1 MPTLPP
7 LLAGL
12 LIWASASGCVDAR
25 PDPEPVQFAS
35 VHTELFAAGG
45 TLTDAWADI
54 DGDGDPDRF
63 VGFNGAPSRRYRNDR
78 LDGFADVAPSLG
90 LDVSRSV
97 RTSAWGDY
105 DNDGDPDLLLGFAG
119 EGPVLA
125 LFRNDGAMGFVN
137 MATEAGIESADGA
150 TRQASWIDYDEDG
163 DLDLFVAFRDQDN
176 VLFRNDGELG
186 FVDVTSSMG
195 LAEPGRSV
203 GAVWFDLGD
212 GGLDLVVA
220 NMDGDANSLWSRT
233 PAGFTATV
241 HDALRGGGRALGD
254 PGQGSVRPCAG
265 DYDNDGD
272 LDVSFANYG
281 PNGLLRAEADGTFS
295 DVAPELGLATDSF
308 FDTCAWGDF
317 DHDGFPDLYVNGTI
331 TGGTQ
336 YRDWL
341 MRRHGG
347 ATFEDV
353 TPPNLL
359 ALAADHG
366 ATWVDFDLDGD
377 LDLALVGVSDE
388 GMHALMQ
395 NLLRP
400 EFVWH
405 SLKVRVLDQ
414 NGHATHPGAEVRVY
428 ATDSDRLLGTRLVD
442 TGSGY
447 NSQSD
452 LPVHFG
458 LPGGQPVDVTVTVL
472 GGGQRRTARIS
483 GVDPATYQGR
493 ELTVRIGRD
502 GSIR

>member
-1 MPTLPP
+1 MV
-7 LLAGL
+7 
-12 LIWASASGCVDAR
+12 WASTSGCVNTR
-25 PDPEPVQFAS
+25 PAPEPVQFAS

-45 TLTDAWADI
+45 ALTDAWADI

-63 VGFNGAPSRRYRNDR
+63 VGFNGAPARLYRNDR
-78 LDGFADVAPSLG
+78 LDGFVDVAPSLG
-90 LDVSRSV
+90 LAVSRSI

-125 LFRNDGAMGFVN
+125 LFRNDGAAGF
-137 MATEAGIESADGA
+137 MDTAAEAGVELAEGA

-163 DLDLFVAFRDQDN
+163 DLDLFLAFRDRDN
-176 VLFRNDGELG
+176 VLFRNDGDLG
-186 FVDVTSSMG
+186 FVDVTSTVG
-195 LAEPGRSV
+195 LLEPGRSV
-203 GAVWFDLGD
+203 GAVWFDRGD

-220 NMDGDANSLWSRT
+220 NMDGDPNSLWSRT
-233 PAGFTATV
+233 ADGFGAND
-241 HDALRGGGRALGD
+241 HEALRTGGRALGD
-254 PGQGSVRPCAG
+254 RGQGSVRPCAV
-265 DYDNDGD
+265 DFDNDGD
-272 LDVSFANYG
+272 FDLSFANYG
-281 PNGLLRAEADGTFS
+281 PNGLLRTEADGTFTH
-295 DVAPELGLATDSF
+295 VAPELGLAIDSF

-317 DHDGFPDLYVNGTI
+317 DHDGLLDLYVNGTI

-341 MRRHGG
+341 MRRQGG
-347 ATFEDV
+347 AAFEDV
-353 TPPNLL
+353 TPPVLL
-359 ALAADHG
+359 DLAADHG

-405 SLKVRVLDQ
+405 SLQVRVLDQ

-428 ATDSDRLLGTRLVD
+428 ATGSDRILGTRLVD

-452 LPVHFG
+452 LPLHFG
-458 LPGGQPVDVTVTVL
+458 LPGGQPVDMAVTVM
-472 GGGQRRTARIS
+472 GGGERRTGRVS
-483 GVDPATYQGR
+483 RVDPASYQGR
-493 ELTVRIGRD
+493 VLTVRIGRD